1 MSELTDDQIDD
12 MKDAFSMF
20 KKKSNSDTINIKD
33 LRAVM
38 LSIGLNPKDEEIA
51 QMEKEK
57 EGEIDFPEFCALIR
71 EYQKQAI
78 NSKDELKEAFRVFD
92 QQGKGYLTKEE
103 LETVMRNYKDGLSDK
118 QFDLVMEK
126 AQFDTEGHLSLDN
139 FLKLIFNE

>member
-92 QQGKGYLTKEE
+92 QQGKGYLTKAE
-103 LETVMRNYKDGLSDK
+103 LETVMRNYKDGLSDE
-118 QFDLVMEK
+118 QFDLVMKK